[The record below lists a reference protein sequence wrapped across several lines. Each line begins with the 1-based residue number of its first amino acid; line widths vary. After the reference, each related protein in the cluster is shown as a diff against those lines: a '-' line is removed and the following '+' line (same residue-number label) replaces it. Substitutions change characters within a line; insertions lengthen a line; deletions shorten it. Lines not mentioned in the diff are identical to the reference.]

1 MSEAV
6 HRKLTTI
13 FCTDVVGYS
22 RLLEADE
29 VATLETLKA
38 YRRAM
43 SGLIERHEGRVVSTT
58 GDALLAEFASV
69 VLAYVNRGDGASW
82 VDSHYRFQIRTFWI
96 GLLFATVGSVL
107 SIIVVGVVVLAG
119 HPLRPGPALPDARRT
134 PSAPGQLDVR
144 LTPSRHDSGHSSSPA
159 ALRPEREFS
168 ARSGRPPARMPICA
182 ARCRGVMAG
191 LARRAR
197 SMAWRASSK
206 RPSWPRPLA
215 SATQAPA

>member
-107 SIIVVGVVVLAG
+107 SIIVVGVVVLALLPFWLVIRCG
-119 HPLRPGPALPDARRT
+119 RGLRYL
-134 PSAPGQLDVR
+134 
-144 LTPSRHDSGHSSSPA
+144 
-159 ALRPEREFS
+159 
-168 ARSGRPPARMPICA
+168 M
-182 ARCRGVMAG
+182 
-191 LARRAR
+191 RAE
-197 SMAWRASSK
+197 
-206 RPSWPRPLA
+206 PHPRPA
-215 SATQAPA
+215 SWMFG